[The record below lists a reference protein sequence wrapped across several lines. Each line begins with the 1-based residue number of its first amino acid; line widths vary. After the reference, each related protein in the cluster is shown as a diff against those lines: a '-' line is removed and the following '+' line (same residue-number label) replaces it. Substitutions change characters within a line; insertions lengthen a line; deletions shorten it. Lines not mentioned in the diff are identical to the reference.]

1 MDIKNS
7 MLLANMMSNKGGVEF
22 KTYCYALNDGCCLIE
37 GLTVNGFKVKG
48 KLIDTSSVFSSY
60 VSWIIAGGSQY
71 KTGATNW
78 LSAGVFS
85 TQNSQQKRLGIGYM
99 GGSIYD
105 ELVDSSG
112 NIIKTDFEFSR
123 TGFSGYSLTKL
134 CLFAYLWGYMEQNN
148 YFQNFMN
155 DKVKIQNIVLYN
167 GNTEVANLVPAI
179 VEGESGMFDT
189 INEQFYGNANSV
201 GSLVCE

>member
-1 MDIKNS
+1 MDLKNS
-7 MLLANMMSNKGGVEF
+7 MLLANMMSSKGGGVEF
-22 KTYCYALNDGCCLIE
+22 KTYCYALNNGCCLIE

-60 VSWIIAGGSQY
+60 MSWTIAGGSQY

-78 LSAGVFS
+78 MSAIFDG
-85 TQNSQQKRLGIGYM
+85 
-99 GGSIYD
+99 
-105 ELVDSSG
+105 LVDSLG

-123 TGFSGYSLTKL
+123 TDFSGYSLTKL

-179 VEGESGMFDT
+179 VNGESGMYDT